1 MKELIRQLDSEYGFK
16 LSEEEVELIAKQW
29 ESANRMFQRLNDVDL
44 AGVPPIM
51 KVDKR
56 AKGIKKVKKVKR

>member
-29 ESANRMFQRLNDVDL
+29 ESANRRFQRLNDVDL
-44 AGVPPIM
+44 AGVSPVM

-56 AKGIKKVKKVKR
+56 AKRIKKVKKVKR

>member
-44 AGVPPIM
+44 AGVSPIM

-56 AKGIKKVKKVKR
+56 TKGIKKVRKVKR

>member
-1 MKELIRQLDSEYGFK
+1 MKELIRQLDLEYGFK

-44 AGVPPIM
+44 DGVTPIM

>member
-1 MKELIRQLDSEYGFK
+1 MKELIRQLDLEYGFK

-29 ESANRMFQRLNDVDL
+29 ESADRMFQRLNDVDL
-44 AGVPPIM
+44 AGVSPVM